1 MCFQTRISMQ
11 LDDVIGQAQA
21 VSTSVGE
28 QGRIFDNI
36 GSKLVS
42 VSSKFPMVN
51 GIMNGIRR
59 KKNKVGA
66 DVECCLSD
74 EGGSS
79 SGLDLC
85 VLHRW
90 KYLNH
95 CLQAQILVQDTLI
108 LAGVITVCT
117 LFLLIYWW
125 RK

>member
-1 MCFQTRISMQ
+1 MQ

-66 DVECCLSD
+66 DIECCLSD
-74 EGGSS
+74 KEGSS
-79 SGLDLC
+79 YWTGSMC
-85 VLHRW
+85 I
-90 KYLNH
+90 
-95 CLQAQILVQDTLI
+95 AQVKVSMISIYELKSWCRTRSSWLV
-108 LAGVITVCT
+108 
-117 LFLLIYWW
+117 
-125 RK
+125 